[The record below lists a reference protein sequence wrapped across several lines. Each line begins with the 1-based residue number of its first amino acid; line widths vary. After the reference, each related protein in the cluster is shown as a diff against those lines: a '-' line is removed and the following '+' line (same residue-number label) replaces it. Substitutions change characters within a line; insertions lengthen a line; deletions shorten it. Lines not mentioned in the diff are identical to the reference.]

1 MWYFAKVPL
10 EIMLWFSD
18 GQPTSSSRGGNGFSS
33 RLIADD
39 FGFLDITEVVV
50 ENRTSFFDF
59 NGAYMLANHTKTNWD
74 YGRVQNASRNGDRNV
89 TGIENQGKEAVPLYL
104 EIDTLTKK
112 FVVGVYDIVNQV
124 PTKCEKTMD
133 TLVATHS
140 TRLSDCVLGSFKA
153 LPTIDPEDAKFLD
166 TMIQEKRV
174 PYQNIPDSPGKPENE
189 IRRLGKQYFPF
200 SPYSFQLAMAV
211 YDWTTASFARF
222 VFFKI
227 FQYTN
232 VQSNPHPLDLASIA
246 KAIYTSNWPPYT
258 PNNTD
263 YMSSFLMK
271 PASSLKDVQNQ
282 LAKVVD
288 RLYRFSEVENRLLAA
303 AAQSLPRTSIFQHRE
318 LFSGQIDISQLGSDV
333 FGIELLESPL
343 NNGPVGVPLTD
354 SFKTAISSYASVG
367 ETITTKMVWSFT
379 DSVEDA
385 MHYSNGILLTVY
397 APPIAVWE
405 TANYITPLSD
415 DPAKTEYIFLPGSK
429 FRVLSIDQIRQSDK
443 DIVGISLMP
452 VLKDESITAYQ
463 SLPSWIL
470 NRLNGNST
478 TL

>member
-18 GQPTSSSRGGNGFSS
+18 GQPISNTRGGNSSSS
-33 RLIADD
+33 RLIAGSL
-39 FGFLDITEVVV
+39 GFLDITEVMV
-50 ENRTSFFDF
+50 ENRASFFDF
-59 NGAYMLANHTKTNWD
+59 NGAFMLANQTNTNWD
-74 YGRVQNASRNGDRNV
+74 LEQRDDKNV
-89 TGIENQGKEAVPLYL
+89 TNIQNEGKEAVPLYL
-104 EIDTLTKK
+104 EIDTTTKN
-112 FVVGVYDIVNQV
+112 FIVGVYDVVNQA
-124 PTKCEKTMD
+124 PKKCNKTID
-133 TLVATHS
+133 TVLIS
-140 TRLSDCVLGSFKA
+140 YNSRLTDCAPGLFKA
-153 LPTIDPEDAKFLD
+153 LPAIDPEDAKFLD

-174 PYQNIPDSPGKPENE
+174 PYQNIPESPGKPEDE

-200 SPYSFQLAMAV
+200 SPYSFQLAMSV
-211 YDWTTASFARF
+211 YDWTTASFARL

-227 FQYTN
+227 FQYTSI
-232 VQSNPHPLDLASIA
+232 QSNPYPLDLASIA
-246 KAIYTSNWPPYT
+246 KAIYSSNWPPYT

-263 YMSSFLMK
+263 YMNSFLMK
-271 PASSLKDVQNQ
+271 PASSLEDVQNQ
-282 LAKVVD
+282 LSKVVD

-303 AAQSLPRTSIFQHRE
+303 AVQSLPRTSIFQHRE
-318 LFSGQIDISQLGSDV
+318 FFSGQIDISQLGSDV

-354 SFKTAISSYASVG
+354 SFRTAISSYASVG

-379 DSVEDA
+379 DSAEDA

-405 TANYITPLSD
+405 SLHFITPLSD
-415 DPAKTEYIFLPGSK
+415 DPAKTEYIFPPGSK
-429 FRVLSIDQIRQSDK
+429 FRVLSIDQVRHSDK

-452 VLKDESITAYQ
+452 VLQDESMTAFQ

-470 NRLNGNST
+470 NRLDLNST
-478 TL
+478 ASKSF